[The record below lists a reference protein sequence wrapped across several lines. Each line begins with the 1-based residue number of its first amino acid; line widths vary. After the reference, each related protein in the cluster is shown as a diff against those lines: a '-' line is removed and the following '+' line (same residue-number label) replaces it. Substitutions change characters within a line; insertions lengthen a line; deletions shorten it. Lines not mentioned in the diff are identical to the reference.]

1 MNFARVVVAGF
12 AALALSAGAGSVSA
26 QTDRIR
32 AQRDTLDRIRRE
44 REALERQAA
53 DLQNS
58 VHDLDA
64 EVANLNERADAK
76 ARLVRALDDQ
86 LATIRG
92 EADVAT
98 KNVATAEKELGVKR
112 TALHSRLV
120 EIYKRGPL
128 FTTQVML
135 SARSFGELAARYK
148 YLHMLTLHD
157 RALVTRVEEL
167 HDRVTHEQARLVG
180 LRSALEVNRGDKARE
195 EAELRALED
204 ERAAT
209 LSRTRA
215 QARVTE
221 DRLLRIKATEAQ
233 FANIIANLD
242 ADRRRLETTRP
253 SAALNTSTIHTSDYG
268 RLDWPVNGPLVYTF
282 GKAQTASNT
291 TIRWNGVGIRAPVG
305 TSVSAVAPGR
315 VVNVGQLGTYG
326 LTVIIDHGGGDYS
339 IYGSLDRADVRAQ
352 QTVTKGQ
359 VIGQVG
365 VSDPE
370 LPPHLHFEI
379 RHGGAD
385 GRPASVDPA
394 SWLKDQR

>member
-1 MNFARVVVAGF
+1 
-12 AALALSAGAGSVSA
+12 
-26 QTDRIR
+26 
-32 AQRDTLDRIRRE
+32 
-44 REALERQAA
+44 
-53 DLQNS
+53 
-58 VHDLDA
+58 
-64 EVANLNERADAK
+64 
-76 ARLVRALDDQ
+76 
-86 LATIRG
+86 
-92 EADVAT
+92 
-98 KNVATAEKELGVKR
+98 VATAEKELDVKR
-112 TALHSRLV
+112 NALHARLV

-148 YLHMLTLHD
+148 YLHILALHD

-167 HDRVTHEQARLVG
+167 HDRVAHEQTRLVG

-204 ERAAT
+204 ERGAA

-233 FANIIANLD
+233 FANIIASLD

-268 RLDWPVNGPLVYTF
+268 RLDWPVSGPLVYTF

-291 TIRWNGVGIRAPVG
+291 TIRWNGVGIRAAVG

-339 IYGSLDRADVRAQ
+339 IYGSLDKADVRAQ

-359 VIGQVG
+359 VIGEVG